1 MLIWFNKQKY
11 VHANVVCKVVSV
23 STPITLSQAT
33 ELEQHNK

>member
-11 VHANVVCKVVSV
+11 VHANVVCKAVS
-23 STPITLSQAT
+23 PITLSQAT